1 MTCKGKIARGTVY
14 AYENGGAG
22 TKVIGYIR
30 RDDEMPVVW
39 LCDEIVSSSDGKLS
53 LYRTTYDEVTGKTDR
68 YLVAAYSDECAVAS
82 FEQLFKDLR
91 YDDFKALWAYI
102 IAKAKTQN

>member
-1 MTCKGKIARGTVY
+1 MTCKGKIASGTVY
-14 AYENGGAG
+14 AYENGG

-39 LCDEIVSSSDGKLS
+39 LCDEVVSSSDGKLS
-53 LYRTTYDEVTGKTDR
+53 LYRTTYDEVTEKTDR
-68 YLVAAYSDECAVAS
+68 YLVATYSDECAVAS
-82 FEQLFKDLR
+82 FERLFTELR

-102 IAKAKTQN
+102 TAKAKTQK